1 MIGQTIHH
9 YRVTELVG
17 SGGMGVV
24 YKAQDLKLSRMVALK
39 FLHMNPAPTPTA
51 IDRFMREAR
60 TASSLNHPGICTI
73 YEVNEHDGRPFIVM
87 ELLEGQTLSQVLTAG
102 PLGVSLLLRL
112 GVQIADALDAAHG
125 RGILHRDI
133 KPANIFL
140 TSRGQA
146 KILDFGLAKSSLART
161 SELTLAPTEVLTTVA
176 GMAMGTIAYMSP
188 EQACGQELDARSD
201 LFSFGVVLYEMA
213 TGRQTF
219 QGSTVAVVFDAILN
233 RQPPAPIE
241 LNATVPVGLERII
254 GRSLEKD
261 RECRYQ
267 SAAVMRDELD
277 AVWRERSHH
286 STFSMPF
293 ATTPHTSPAPGWQSL
308 SGRMSTPPPSW
319 QSASGVSTASP
330 TTATRTTPALMIGGA
345 VLVGAAL
352 IAVPML
358 FLGRTIPPSEAKA
371 PVTEAVASFATPP
384 PAETTSAPA
393 SAVAIPGAP
402 QPAAARA
409 RSAAA
414 TPAETMPN
422 PDRTSGVDAGGEA
435 ALRAARAKFEARL
448 YDQALTDLKPI
459 ALNAVSASAP
469 EAQLLIGT
477 IYERQGSPDDALAA
491 YIELKSRYPSS
502 AVTADAMLRTADLTL
517 RSKRNDREVVA
528 RALYDEVGTKYPKS
542 SRAAEALVRRAA
554 LEERAKLRVFDATL
568 HTSVPAALVSYRTVA
583 TDYPKS
589 TFAEPALDRLGELYS
604 DLRRYDLAAQA
615 FEDLARR
622 FPSNHR
628 DAAWRAGKLYEDK
641 LKDKTRARD
650 VYATVPTS
658 SSHYS
663 DAQKKL
669 R

>member
-1 MIGQTIHH
+1 MIGRTIHH
-9 YRVTELVG
+9 YRVTELLG

-24 YKAQDLKLSRMVALK
+24 YKAQDLKLTRMVALK

-51 IDRFMREAR
+51 VDRFMREAR
-60 TASSLNHPGICTI
+60 TASSLNHSGICTI

-87 ELLEGQTLSQVLTAG
+87 ELLEGQTLSRALAGG
-102 PLGVSLLLRL
+102 PLEASLLVRL
-112 GVQIADALDAAHG
+112 AVQIADALDAAHG

-176 GMAMGTIAYMSP
+176 GVAMGTVAYMSP

-213 TGRQTF
+213 TGRQSF

-254 GRSLEKD
+254 GRALEKD
-261 RECRYQ
+261 RELRYQ
-267 SAAVMRDELD
+267 SAAEMRDELD
-277 AVWRERSHH
+277 AVLRERPHH
-286 STFSMPF
+286 STFSMPL
-293 ATTPHTSPAPGWQSL
+293 AGISQTSSAPRWQSL

-330 TTATRTTPALMIGGA
+330 ATATRGTPGLMIAAA

-352 IAVPML
+352 IAVPMH
-358 FLGRTIPPSEAKA
+358 FLGRTIPPSEAKT
-371 PVTEAVASFATPP
+371 PVTDPVASIAPP
-384 PAETTSAPA
+384 PAPTSASA
-393 SAVAIPGAP
+393 SEVASVRAR
-402 QPAAARA
+402 QPAGARP

-414 TPAETMPN
+414 GAAEVTPN
-422 PDRTSGVDAGGEA
+422 LNRTSGVEAGGEA
-435 ALRAARAKFEARL
+435 ALRAARAKLEARL

-459 ALNAVSASAP
+459 AVNAVSASAP

-477 IYERQGSPDDALAA
+477 IYERQGLADDAMAA

-502 AVTADAMLRTADLTL
+502 AVAADAMLRTADLTL
-517 RSKRNDREVVA
+517 RSKRNDREAVA
-528 RALYDEVGTKYPKS
+528 RALYDEIGTKYPKS

-554 LEERAKLRVFDATL
+554 LEERTKLRIFDATL
-568 HTSVPAALVSYRTVA
+568 QTSIPAALVSYRTVA

-589 TFAEPALDRLGELYS
+589 TFAEPALHRLGELYS

-622 FPSNHR
+622 FPANHR
-628 DAAWRAGKLYEDK
+628 DAAWKAAKLYEDK

-650 VYATVPTS
+650 VYATVPPS
-658 SSHYS
+658 SSHYR

>member
-1 MIGQTIHH
+1 MTGQTIHH

-39 FLHMNPAPTPTA
+39 FLHFNPAPTPTA
-51 IDRFMREAR
+51 VDRFMREAR

-73 YEVNEHDGRPFIVM
+73 YEVNEHEGRPFIAM
-87 ELLEGQTLSQVLTAG
+87 ELLEGQTLSQVLSAG
-102 PLGVSLLLRL
+102 PLEIGLLLRL
-112 GVQIADALDAAHG
+112 AIQIADALDAAHG

-146 KILDFGLAKSSLART
+146 KILDFGLAKSSLAIS
-161 SELTLAPTEVLTTVA
+161 SELTLAPTEVLTTVQ
-176 GMAMGTIAYMSP
+176 GVAMGTIAYMSP

-254 GRSLEKD
+254 GRALEKD
-261 RECRYQ
+261 REFRYQ
-267 SAAVMRDELD
+267 SSAVLRDELD
-277 AVWRERSHH
+277 AVLRERTYG
-286 STFSMPF
+286 STFTIPF
-293 ATTPHTSPAPGWQSL
+293 VTTPQTSSASGWQRL
-308 SGRMSTPPPSW
+308 SGNTPPPSW
-319 QSASGVSTASP
+319 QSASATMSTAPPP
-330 TTATRTTPALMIGGA
+330 TVTRATPALVIGGA
-345 VLVGAAL
+345 VLLGATL

-371 PVTEAVASFATPP
+371 APTETAAPVAPR
-384 PAETTSAPA
+384 PAEAPSAPA
-393 SAVAIPGAP
+393 SAVAKLDTP
-402 QPAAARA
+402 QPAAARP

-414 TPAETMPN
+414 APAEIAPN
-422 PDRTSGVDAGGEA
+422 LAQTAGGIDAGGA
-435 ALRAARAKFEARL
+435 AVLRAARAKFDAQL
-448 YDQALTDLKPI
+448 YDQALADLKPI
-459 ALNAVSASAP
+459 ALNTTSASAP
-469 EAQLLIGT
+469 EAQLLIAT
-477 IYERQGSPDDALAA
+477 IYERQGLADDALAA
-491 YIELKSRYPSS
+491 YIELKSRYPSN
-502 AVTADAMLRTADLTL
+502 VLTADAMLRTADLTL
-517 RSKRNDREVVA
+517 RSKRHDRELVA

-542 SRAAEALVRRAA
+542 ARAAEALVKRAA

-568 HTSVPAALVSYRTVA
+568 QTSVPAALVSYRSVA
-583 TDYPKS
+583 ADFPKS
-589 TFAEPALDRLGELYS
+589 ASAESALDRLGELYS
-604 DLRRYDLAAQA
+604 ALRRYDLAAQA
-615 FEDLARR
+615 FDDLARR
-622 FPSNHR
+622 FPSNQR
-628 DAAWRAGKLYEDK
+628 DAAWKAAKLYEDK
-641 LKDKTRARD
+641 LKDKTRARE
-650 VYATVPTS
+650 VYATVPAS
-658 SSHYS
+658 SSHYG

>member
-60 TASSLNHPGICTI
+60 TASSLNHPGICTV
-73 YEVNEHDGRPFIVM
+73 YEVNEHEGRPFIAM
-87 ELLEGQTLSQVLTAG
+87 ELLEGQTLSQVLAAG
-102 PLGVSLLLRL
+102 PLEVGLLLPFA
-112 GVQIADALDAAHG
+112 VQIADALDAAHA

-146 KILDFGLAKSSLART
+146 KILDFGLAKSSLAIS
-161 SELTLAPTEVLTTVA
+161 SELTLAPTEVLTTAQGV
-176 GMAMGTIAYMSP
+176 AMGTIAYMSP
-188 EQACGQELDARSD
+188 GQACGQELDARSD
-201 LFSFGVVLYEMA
+201 LFSLGVVLYEMA

-254 GRSLEKD
+254 GRALEKT
-261 RECRYQ
+261 REFRYQ
-267 SAAVMRDELD
+267 SAAVMRDELE
-277 AVWRERSHH
+277 AVLRERSHH
-286 STFSMPF
+286 STFSTV
-293 ATTPHTSPAPGWQSL
+293 AATPHTSSNPGWQSL
-308 SGRMSTPPPSW
+308 SGRLSTPPPSW
-319 QSASGVSTASP
+319 QSASGVSTVLPA
-330 TTATRTTPALMIGGA
+330 TATRRTPALMIGGV
-345 VLVGAAL
+345 VLLGTAL

-358 FLGRTIPPSEAKA
+358 FLGRAIPPSEAKA
-371 PVTEAVASFATPP
+371 PVAEPAASV
-384 PAETTSAPA
+384 PAPAGAASSAPA
-393 SAVAIPGAP
+393 STTRPGAA
-402 QPAAARA
+402 QPAAPRA
-409 RSAAA
+409 RSAGA
-414 TPAETMPN
+414 TLAEVAPSA
-422 PDRTSGVDAGGEA
+422 DKGSAVDGGGDA

-459 ALNAVSASAP
+459 ALNAASASAP

-477 IYERQGSPDDALAA
+477 IYERQGLADDALAA

-502 AVTADAMLRTADLTL
+502 ALTPEAMVRTADLTL
-517 RSKRNDREVVA
+517 RSKRKDRELAA
-528 RALYDEVGTKYPKS
+528 RALYDEIGTKYPKS
-542 SRAAEALVRRAA
+542 ARAAEALVKRAA

-568 HTSVPAALVSYRTVA
+568 QTSVPAALVSYRTAA

-589 TFAEPALDRLGELYS
+589 AFAESALDRLGELYA
-604 DLRRYDLAAQA
+604 DLRRYDLAAQT

-628 DAAWRAGKLYEDK
+628 DAAWKAAKLYEDK
-641 LKDKTRARD
+641 LKDKARARD
-650 VYATVPTS
+650 AYATVPAS
-658 SSHYS
+658 SSHYG

>member
-24 YKAQDLKLSRMVALK
+24 YKAQDLKLSRTVALK
-39 FLHMNPAPTPTA
+39 FLHMNPAPTPMA

-73 YEVNEHDGRPFIVM
+73 YEVNEHEGRPFIAM

-102 PLGVSLLLRL
+102 PLEMSLLLRL
-112 GVQIADALDAAHG
+112 ATQIADALDAAHG

-133 KPANIFL
+133 KPPNIFL

-146 KILDFGLAKSSLART
+146 KILDFGLAKSSLAPN
-161 SELTLAPTEVLTTVA
+161 SELTLAPTEVVTTAV
-176 GMAMGTIAYMSP
+176 GVAMGTIAYMSP

-241 LNATVPVGLERII
+241 LNATVPGGLERVI
-254 GRSLEKD
+254 GRALEKD
-261 RECRYQ
+261 REFRYQ

-277 AVWRERSHH
+277 AVLRERTHG
-286 STFSMPF
+286 STFTMPL
-293 ATTPHTSPAPGWQSL
+293 ATPQTSSAPAWQSL
-308 SGRMSTPPPSW
+308 SGRTTTPPSSW
-319 QSASGVSTASP
+319 HSSSGTTSTASAP
-330 TTATRTTPALMIGGA
+330 GSGRRTTALMIGAA
-345 VLVGAAL
+345 VLLGAAL

-371 PVTEAVASFATPP
+371 PAETAAPVAPP

-393 SAVAIPGAP
+393 FATASPGAP
-402 QPAAARA
+402 QPAAPRP
-409 RSAAA
+409 RSGAVTAAEV
-414 TPAETMPN
+414 TPSVDQTAG
-422 PDRTSGVDAGGEA
+422 GVDAGGA
-435 ALRAARAKFEARL
+435 AVLRAARAKFDARL
-448 YDQALTDLKPI
+448 YDQALTDLKPM
-459 ALNAVSASAP
+459 ASNAASASAP
-469 EAQLLIGT
+469 DAQLLIGT
-477 IYERQGSPDDALAA
+477 IYERQGLADDALAA

-502 AVTADAMLRTADLTL
+502 AVTADAMLRAADLTL
-517 RSKRNDREVVA
+517 RSKRNDRESVA
-528 RALYDEVGTKYPKS
+528 RALYDEIETKYPKS
-542 SRAAEALVRRAA
+542 ARAAEALAKRAA

-568 HTSVPAALVSYRTVA
+568 QTSVPAALVSYRTVA

-589 TFAEPALDRLGELYS
+589 ASAESALDRLGELYS

-622 FPSNHR
+622 FPSNQR
-628 DAAWRAGKLYEDK
+628 DAAWKAAKVYEDK

-650 VYATVPTS
+650 VYATVPAAS
-658 SSHYS
+658 PHYG

>member
-51 IDRFMREAR
+51 VDRFMREAR

-102 PLGVSLLLRL
+102 PLEVGLLLRL
-112 GVQIADALDAAHG
+112 ATQLADALDAAHG

-176 GMAMGTIAYMSP
+176 GVAMGTVAYMSP

-233 RQPPAPIE
+233 RQPPAPIV
-241 LNATVPVGLERII
+241 LNATVPAGLERII
-254 GRSLEKD
+254 GRALEKD
-261 RECRYQ
+261 REFRYQ

-277 AVWRERSHH
+277 AVLRERSHH
-286 STFSMPF
+286 STFSLPS
-293 ATTPHTSPAPGWQSL
+293 ATSPHTSSAPGWQSV

-330 TTATRTTPALMIGGA
+330 ATVARPTPALMIGGA
-345 VLVGAAL
+345 VLLGAAL

-371 PVTEAVASFATPP
+371 PVTEPAASVAPP
-384 PAETTSAPA
+384 PAETPSAPA
-393 SAVAIPGAP
+393 SAASAGTP
-402 QPAAARA
+402 QPAAARS
-409 RSAAA
+409 RSAPA
-414 TPAETMPN
+414 TPADVTPN
-422 PDRTSGVDAGGEA
+422 ADKTPGVDTGDET

-459 ALNAVSASAP
+459 ASNAASASAP
-469 EAQLLIGT
+469 EAQLLIGR
-477 IYERQGSPDDALAA
+477 IYERQGLGEDALAA

-528 RALYDEVGTKYPKS
+528 RTLYDEIGTKYPKS
-542 SRAAEALVRRAA
+542 SRAAEALVKRAA

-568 HTSVPAALVSYRTVA
+568 RTSVPAALVSYRTVA

-589 TFAEPALDRLGELYS
+589 AFAESALDRLGELYS

-615 FEDLARR
+615 LQDLARR

-628 DAAWRAGKLYEDK
+628 DAAWKAAKLYEDK

-658 SSHYS
+658 SSHYR

>member
-1 MIGQTIHH
+1 MIGQTIDH

-51 IDRFMREAR
+51 VDRFLREAR

-73 YEVNEHDGRPFIVM
+73 YEVNEHEGRPFIVM
-87 ELLEGQTLSQVLTAG
+87 ELLEGQTLSQVLSAG
-102 PLGVSLLLRL
+102 PLEIGLLLRL
-112 GVQIADALDAAHG
+112 AIQIADALDAAHG

-146 KILDFGLAKSSLART
+146 KILDFGLAKSSLAIS
-161 SELTLAPTEVLTTVA
+161 SELTLAPTEVVTTVQ
-176 GMAMGTIAYMSP
+176 GVAMGTIAYMSP

-254 GRSLEKD
+254 GRALEKD
-261 RECRYQ
+261 RELRYQ
-267 SAAVMRDELD
+267 SSAALRDELD
-277 AVWRERSHH
+277 AVLRERTYG
-286 STFSMPF
+286 STFTMPF
-293 ATTPHTSPAPGWQSL
+293 ATTPHTSSASGWQRL
-308 SGRMSTPPPSW
+308 SGNTPPPSW
-319 QSASGVSTASP
+319 QSASGTTSTAPPLAAARS
-330 TTATRTTPALMIGGA
+330 TPAVVIGGA
-345 VLVGAAL
+345 VLLGAAL
-352 IAVPML
+352 IAAPML

-371 PVTEAVASFATPP
+371 PATETAAPVAPQ
-384 PAETTSAPA
+384 PAEAPSAPA
-393 SAVAIPGAP
+393 SAAAKPDAP
-402 QPAAARA
+402 QPVAARP

-414 TPAETMPN
+414 TPAEVTPN
-422 PDRTSGVDAGGEA
+422 PAQTAGGIDGGVA
-435 ALRAARAKFEARL
+435 VLRAARAKFEARL
-448 YDQALTDLKPI
+448 YDQALADLKPV
-459 ALNAVSASAP
+459 ALNTASASAP
-469 EAQLLIGT
+469 DAQLLIGT
-477 IYERQGSPDDALAA
+477 IYERQGRADDALAA
-491 YIELKSRYPSS
+491 YIELKSRYPLS

-517 RSKRNDREVVA
+517 RSKRNDRESVA
-528 RALYDEVGTKYPKS
+528 RALYDEIGTKYPKS
-542 SRAAEALVRRAA
+542 ARAAEALVKKAA

-568 HTSVPAALVSYRTVA
+568 QTSVPAALVSYRAVA
-583 TDYPKS
+583 ADYPKS
-589 TFAEPALDRLGELYS
+589 ASAESALDRLGELYS

-615 FEDLARR
+615 FDDLARR
-622 FPSNHR
+622 FPSNQR
-628 DAAWRAGKLYEDK
+628 DAAWKAAKLYEDK
-641 LKDKTRARD
+641 LKDKTRARE
-650 VYATVPTS
+650 VYATVPAS
-658 SSHYS
+658 SSHYG

>member
-24 YKAQDLKLSRMVALK
+24 YKAHDLTLSRMVALK
-39 FLHMNPAPTPTA
+39 FLHINPAPTPMA
-51 IDRFMREAR
+51 VDRFMREAR

-73 YEVNEHDGRPFIVM
+73 YEVNEHEGRPFIVM
-87 ELLEGQTLSQVLTAG
+87 ELLEGQTLSQVLAAG
-102 PLGVSLLLRL
+102 PLEISLLLRL
-112 GVQIADALDAAHG
+112 ATQIADALDAAHA

-146 KILDFGLAKSSLART
+146 KILDFGLAKSSLAG
-161 SELTLAPTEVLTTVA
+161 SPELTLAPTEVLTTAQGV
-176 GMAMGTIAYMSP
+176 AMGTIAYMSP

-241 LNATVPVGLERII
+241 LNATVPAGLERII
-254 GRSLEKD
+254 GRALEKD
-261 RECRYQ
+261 RQFRFQ
-267 SAAVMRDELD
+267 SAAVMRDELE
-277 AVWRERSHH
+277 AVLRERSHG
-286 STFSMPF
+286 STFTMP
-293 ATTPHTSPAPGWQSL
+293 ATPHTSSAPGWQSL

-319 QSASGVSTASP
+319 QTASGMATAPSGNS
-330 TTATRTTPALMIGGA
+330 AVRTMPALMIGGA
-345 VLVGAAL
+345 VLLGAAL

-371 PVTEAVASFATPP
+371 AATASAPPVAPP
-384 PAETTSAPA
+384 VDTAPA
-393 SAVAIPGAP
+393 SVPAAATPGAP
-402 QPAAARA
+402 HPGTARP

-414 TPAETMPN
+414 TPAAGTAS
-422 PDRTSGVDAGGEA
+422 PDKTADGVDGDA
-435 ALRAARAKFEARL
+435 ALRAARAKFDAHL
-448 YDQALTDLKPI
+448 YDQALSDLKPI
-459 ALNAVSASAP
+459 ALNAASTSAP

-477 IYERQGSPDDALAA
+477 IYERQGLADDALAA

-517 RSKRNDREVVA
+517 RSKRNDREAVA
-528 RALYDEVGTKYPKS
+528 RALYNEIGTRY
-542 SRAAEALVRRAA
+542 SRSAWAPEALVKRAA

-568 HTSVPAALVSYRTVA
+568 QTSVPAALVSYRSVA

-589 TFAEPALDRLGELYS
+589 AFAESALDRLGELYS

-615 FEDLARR
+615 FEELARR
-622 FPSNHR
+622 FPSNQR
-628 DAAWRAGKLYEDK
+628 DAAWKAAKLYDDK
-641 LKDKTRARD
+641 LKEKTRARE
-650 VYATVPTS
+650 VYATVPAS
-658 SSHYS
+658 SSHYG

>member
-1 MIGQTIHH
+1 MIGQTITH

-51 IDRFMREAR
+51 VDRFMREAR

-73 YEVNEHDGRPFIVM
+73 YEVNEHEGRPFIVM
-87 ELLEGQTLSQVLTAG
+87 ELLEGQTLSQVLGAG
-102 PLGVSLLLRL
+102 PLEIGLLLRL
-112 GVQIADALDAAHG
+112 AIQIADALDAAHA

-140 TSRGQA
+140 TARGQA
-146 KILDFGLAKSSLART
+146 KILDFGLAKSSLAT
-161 SELTLAPTEVLTTVA
+161 SSELTLAPTEVLTTVQ
-176 GMAMGTIAYMSP
+176 GVAMGTIAYMSP
-188 EQACGQELDARSD
+188 EQACGQELDMRSD

-254 GRSLEKD
+254 GRALEKD
-261 RECRYQ
+261 RQFRYQ

-277 AVWRERSHH
+277 AVLRERSYG
-286 STFSMPF
+286 STFTMPL
-293 ATTPHTSPAPGWQSL
+293 ARTPPTSSASGWQRL
-308 SGRMSTPPPSW
+308 SGNTPPPTW
-319 QSASGVSTASP
+319 QSASGTMSTAPAP
-330 TTATRTTPALMIGGA
+330 TAARSTPALLIGGA
-345 VLVGAAL
+345 VLLGAAL

-371 PVTEAVASFATPP
+371 PATETATPVAAR
-384 PAETTSAPA
+384 PAETPSAPA
-393 SAVAIPGAP
+393 SAAANPGAP
-402 QPAAARA
+402 QPAAERP

-414 TPAETMPN
+414 TSAEVTPN
-422 PDRTSGVDAGGEA
+422 PAQPAGGVDAGGA
-435 ALRAARAKFEARL
+435 AMLRAARAKFEAHL
-448 YDQALTDLKPI
+448 YDQALADLKPI
-459 ALNAVSASAP
+459 ALNAASASAP
-469 EAQLLIGT
+469 DAQLLIGT
-477 IYERQGSPDDALAA
+477 IYERQGLADDALAA
-491 YIELKSRYPSS
+491 YVELKSRYPSS

-517 RSKRNDREVVA
+517 RSKRNDRESVA
-528 RALYDEVGTKYPKS
+528 RALYDEIGTKYPRS
-542 SRAAEALVRRAA
+542 AWAPEALVKRAA
-554 LEERAKLRVFDATL
+554 LEERGKLRIFDATL
-568 HTSVPAALVSYRTVA
+568 QTSVPAALVSYRTIA

-589 TFAEPALDRLGELYS
+589 AFAESALDRLGELYS

-615 FEDLARR
+615 FDDLARR

-628 DAAWRAGKLYEDK
+628 DAAWKAAKLYEDK
-641 LKDKTRARD
+641 LKDKTRARE
-650 VYATVPTS
+650 VYATVPAS
-658 SSHYS
+658 SSHYR